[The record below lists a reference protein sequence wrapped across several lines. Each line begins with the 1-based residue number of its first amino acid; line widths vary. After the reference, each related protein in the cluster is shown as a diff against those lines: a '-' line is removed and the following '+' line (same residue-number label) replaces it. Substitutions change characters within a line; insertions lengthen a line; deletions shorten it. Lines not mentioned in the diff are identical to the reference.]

1 LILAVNLIEDDGSE
15 RYLNVCIR
23 LRRTGELLAAASP
36 HRVEID
42 QNRLSAGFGQNVF
55 EAGLV
60 VVVGRCARSEGE
72 KSDHQGRR
80 SQSRH

>member
-1 LILAVNLIEDDGSE
+1 LIEDDGSE
-15 RYLNVCIR
+15 RDLNVCIC

-42 QNRLSAGFGQNVF
+42 KDRLSAGFGQNFF
-55 EAGLV
+55 EASLI

-72 KSDHQGRR
+72 KADHQGRR